1 VWVSTVPV
9 NVVLIGYSVA
19 HNFRTKS
26 AIPSLKTPFQA
37 CIMKE
42 TVPICRKRYGLIQ
55 QGGPSS
61 HPPAGAP
68 WRARREG
75 REKEK
80 RGQGAGGRIRR

>member
-1 VWVSTVPV
+1 VGFHGSSK
-9 NVVLIGYSVA
+9 LIGYSVA

-37 CIMKE
+37 SSGKKQYPF
-42 TVPICRKRYGLIQ
+42 VRKRHGLIQ